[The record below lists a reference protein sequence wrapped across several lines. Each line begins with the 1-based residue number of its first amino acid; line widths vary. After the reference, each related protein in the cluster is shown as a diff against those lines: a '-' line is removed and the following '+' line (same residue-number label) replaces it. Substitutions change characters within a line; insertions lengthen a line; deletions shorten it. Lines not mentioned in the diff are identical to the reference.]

1 MLDRQGKC
9 STELQL
15 DYFHQESELK
25 FNEEISK
32 QLSLEHSFVW
42 CWNLDISDSR

>member
-15 DYFHQESELK
+15 GYFHQQIGLK
-25 FNEEISK
+25 FDEETNK
-32 QLSLEHSFVW
+32 QLSLEHSFV
-42 CWNLDISDSR
+42 